1 LQQRRNAARSRV
13 IYDVTRIVTRALN
26 TAPNGIDRVDFAL
39 ARHCLARGEVGEAID
54 YIDPLDELGW
64 LQAVRDYATP
74 QSLRRRM
81 ALARL
86 GRGDAA
92 QCFFAK
98 IDDHHRAIIK
108 RASTRT
114 RFDPPARRAHYF
126 FTPNESASARATR
139 EVRGFI

>member
-1 LQQRRNAARSRV
+1 MRAPGPWIIGDLQQRRNAARSRV

-39 ARHCLARGEVGEAID
+39 ARHCLAHGEVGEAID

-86 GRGDAA
+86 GRRDAA
-92 QCFFAK
+92 QCFFLQ
-98 IDDHHRAIIK
+98 RLTTII
-108 RASTRT
+108 AQL
-114 RFDPPARRAHYF
+114 
-126 FTPNESASARATR
+126 
-139 EVRGFI
+139 